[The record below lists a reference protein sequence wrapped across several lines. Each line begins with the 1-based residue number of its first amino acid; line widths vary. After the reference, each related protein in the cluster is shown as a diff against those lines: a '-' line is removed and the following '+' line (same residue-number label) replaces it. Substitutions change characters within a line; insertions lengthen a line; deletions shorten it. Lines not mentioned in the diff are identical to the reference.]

1 MPPRFSVLLTASFRR
16 DLERLSPEAQKKVLD
31 AVASLE
37 ENPFGPPARIKKLRG
52 RKVGQWRMKVWPHR
66 VRYDVI
72 GNEVILYRVR
82 HRKDIY
88 RD

>member
-1 MPPRFSVLLTASFRR
+1 MATRFSVLLTASFRR
-16 DLERLSPEAQKKVLD
+16 DLEQLPAETQKKVLD
-31 AVASLE
+31 AIALLE
-37 ENPFGPPARIKKLRG
+37 ENPFGPPPRIKKLRG
-52 RKVGQWRMKVWPHR
+52 KGVGQWRMKVWLYR

-72 GNEVILYRVR
+72 GNEVVLYRVR

>member
-1 MPPRFSVLLTASFRR
+1 MAPRFSVLLTASFRR
-16 DLERLSPEAQKKVLD
+16 DLERLPAETQKKVLE
-31 AVASLE
+31 ALAFLE
-37 ENPFGPPARIKKLRG
+37 ENPFGPPHRIKKLRAKG
-52 RKVGQWRMKVWPHR
+52 VGQWRMKVSPYR
-66 VRYDVI
+66 IRYDVV